1 MNEMQQEQEA
11 GENAP
16 LGFKNY
22 DAGDYRVFVPSPYSL
37 AGRDKLQSL
46 CEKVIT
52 SVRLRR

>member
-1 MNEMQQEQEA
+1 MQQEQEA